1 MRNSTG
7 EGEPSMPDLLGG
19 SFSGESGTG
28 GRSSAGMAVV
38 SAARGKVAD
47 RDQRVRG
54 DTGSPGST
62 GGGGGDAGD
71 RGFGR
76 NPYGPV
82 QRY

>member
-28 GRSSAGMAVV
+28 GRSGAGMAVV
-38 SAARGKVAD
+38 SAARGKVVE

-54 DTGSPGST
+54 GTGSAGGT
-62 GGGGGDAGD
+62 GGGDYGGGGG
-71 RGFGR
+71 GR
-76 NPYGPV
+76 SPDGPIH
-82 QRY
+82 RY